1 MKLKTDVFPLNY
13 VKNIWSPLKAFK
25 NRFVLTWPMMIV
37 VIIFLNAL
45 MVIPV
50 TLNYAEME
58 SFPLEEYYPIA
69 ASQLVDDQVLDEI
82 QTVVVNEGQLSIPEP
97 FQVENAYGEV
107 VGGLSLDEIENHI
120 SSPNFIAF
128 QENQLIIAEEGLPTA
143 TVLYTRDVSFDE
155 METKEEIVEEISRQW
170 FNQNRVLIVL
180 IFSFLISTFL
190 LFMLLFL
197 VFGSSFLLY
206 LTKKGSLTTIKTYKE
221 SVNLILNS
229 LAVPTFLAML
239 FGLFYFELYI
249 MVTIQSLGMA
259 AYLFWIWY
267 KVQFNDQRLSNL
279 T

>member
-97 FQVENAYGEV
+97 FQIENAYGEV

-143 TVLYTRDVSFDE
+143 TVLYTRDVSFGE

>member
-69 ASQLVDDQVLDEI
+69 ASQLVDDQVVDEL
-82 QTVVVNEGQLSIPEP
+82 QTVDVNEGQLSIPEP
-97 FQVENAYGEV
+97 FQVKNANGEV

-143 TVLYTRDVSFDE
+143 TVLYTRDVSFGE

>member
-107 VGGLSLDEIENHI
+107 VGGLTLDEIESQI

-143 TVLYTRDVSFDE
+143 TVLYTRDVSFGE

>member
-58 SFPLEEYYPIA
+58 SFPLDEYYPTA
-69 ASQLVDDQVLDEI
+69 GKLVDDQVVDKLQKVD
-82 QTVVVNEGQLSIPEP
+82 VSEGQMTIPEP
-97 FQVENAYGEV
+97 FHIENKYGEV
-107 VGGLSLDEIENHI
+107 VGGLSIDEQETQI

-128 QENQLIIAEEGLPTA
+128 QENQLVLGEEGLPTA
-143 TVLYTRDVSFDE
+143 TILYTRDVSFGE
-155 METKEEIVEEISRQW
+155 METQEQVVEEISRQW

-180 IFSFLISTFL
+180 VFSLLISTFL

-197 VFGSSFLLY
+197 VFGSAFLLY
-206 LTKKGSLTTIKTYKE
+206 LTKKGHLTTITTYKE
-221 SVNLILNS
+221 SVNLILNN
-229 LAVPTFLAML
+229 LGIPTFVSML
-239 FGLFYFELYI
+239 FGIFYFDLYI
-249 MVTIQSLGMA
+249 MVTIQTIGLVI
-259 AYLFWIWY
+259 YLIWIWY
-267 KVQFNDQRLSNL
+267 KVQFNDNRLNNL
-279 T
+279 IG

>member
-143 TVLYTRDVSFDE
+143 TVLYTRDVSFGE

-180 IFSFLISTFL
+180 IFSFLISKFL